1 MAQSSENYNTMNN
14 NRMAKSNA
22 PVAPREKSAPKM
34 QLNAKSVLNKKV
46 VYSHVNTN
54 NSSGLTANS
63 RMKK

>member
-1 MAQSSENYNTMNN
+1 MNN